1 MTETLKQLFPNIR
14 TKEAILDEINS
25 DENLLAEYESWTE
38 AQQSDFLNFCS
49 GARGVKVL
57 YDGFGKEILN
67 PIYHP
72 ERLEELLSCI
82 LKTDVKIRQVIPND
96 GTRIA
101 DEQSLVIMD
110 IVVEL
115 MDGSLANV
123 EIQRSGYLF
132 P

>member
-1 MTETLKQLFPNIR
+1 M
-14 TKEAILDEINS
+14 
-25 DENLLAEYESWTE
+25 
-38 AQQSDFLNFCS
+38 
-49 GARGVKVL
+49 
-57 YDGFGKEILN
+57 
-67 PIYHP
+67 
-72 ERLEELLSCI
+72 
-82 LKTDVKIRQVIPND
+82 KIRQVIPND

-101 DEQSLVIMD
+101 EEQSLVIMD

>member
-1 MTETLKQLFPNIR
+1 MLI
-14 TKEAILDEINS
+14 S
-25 DENLLAEYESWTE
+25 
-38 AQQSDFLNFCS
+38 QQSKNLRAYRLNLKYPDS
-49 GARGVKVL
+49 NQYPDLGAVSKNNQVNS
-57 YDGFGKEILN
+57 KEELN

-72 ERLEELLSCI
+72 ECLEELLFCI
-82 LKTDVKIRQVIPND
+82 LRTDVKIRQVIPND

-101 DEQSLVIMD
+101 EEQSLVIMD